1 MGYLHNFAG
10 YSGRL
15 FDILNRIKIDYNRF
29 INTSHYT
36 NSFNYLLIKK
46 LFYNEKCICIFNSI

>member
-1 MGYLHNFAG
+1 MSNLDNFSKH
-10 YSGRL
+10 SGRL
-15 FDILNRIKIDYNRF
+15 FDNLNRIKKDYNRF

-46 LFYNEKCICIFNSI
+46 LFYNEKCICFFNSI